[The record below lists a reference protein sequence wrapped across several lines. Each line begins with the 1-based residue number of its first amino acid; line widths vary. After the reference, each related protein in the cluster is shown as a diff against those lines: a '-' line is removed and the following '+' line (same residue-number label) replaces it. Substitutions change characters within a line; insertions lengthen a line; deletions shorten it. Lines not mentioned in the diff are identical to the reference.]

1 MGQAI
6 GDSLPLAIG
15 VAISPVPIIAI
26 ILMLLSKRSGPNS
39 ASFLIGWMV
48 GIAVVLSIVVAVTGT
63 ATLNTSSG
71 PPTGVSWIKVALG
84 VVLLV
89 VGFRDWRKRP
99 KGDEQPA
106 LPKWLTSIESI
117 TPAKAG
123 GLGVLLSA
131 VNPKNLLLLVAGG
144 LAIAQGATSTGDK
157 AVAMVVFI
165 LIAVITV
172 ALPVIL
178 SLTMGDRA
186 GAILDSMNDWLTIN
200 NATVMA
206 VLILVIG
213 FVLIGKGISGFN

>member
-6 GDSLPLAIG
+6 GDSLPLALG
-15 VAISPVPIIAI
+15 VAVSPVPIIAV

-39 ASFLIGWMV
+39 ASFLIGWV
-48 GIAVVLSIVVAVTGT
+48 AGIAVVLSVVVAVAGT

-71 PPTGVSWIKVALG
+71 PATGTSWIKVGLG
-84 VVLLV
+84 VILLV
-89 VGFRDWRKRP
+89 VGFRDWRNRP
-99 KGDEQPA
+99 RDDEQPS
-106 LPKWLTSIESI
+106 LPKWLTTIESA
-117 TPAKAG
+117 TPVKAG

-144 LAIAQGATSTGDK
+144 LAIAQGATTSGDK

-165 LIAVITV
+165 LIAASTV

-178 SLTMGDRA
+178 NQTMGGRA
-186 GAILDSMNDWLTIN
+186 RAMLGSMNDWLRFN

-213 FVLIGKGISGFN
+213 FVLVGKGISGFS